1 MNRTMAKTRS
11 SIQAPKET
19 AHVCAERP
27 LQTSLLRYLI
37 CYGWFETDGAVA
49 LAQLSLTRLRQEDA
63 FFGTR
68 HRPSAA
74 ARAQDCRRRDQ
85 SASGDG
91 KPGDV
96 EHIHADPARSVR
108 TEVFFH
114 RRERVLPRWRRA
126 VPPEAVRH
134 RIKATIA
141 DESQDDALSDDDIVV
156 RPKER
161 AIDLRAAPSQNI
173 AKR

>member
-19 AHVCAERP
+19 VHICAERP

-37 CYGWFETDGAVA
+37 CNGWFETDGAVA
-49 LAQLSLTRLRQEDA
+49 LAQLSLTRLRRQEDA
-63 FFGTR
+63 FWNTA
-68 HRPSAA
+68 RPSAA
-74 ARAQDCRRRDQ
+74 SRSQDCRRRDQ
-85 SASGDG
+85 RASGDG

-96 EHIHADPARSVR
+96 EHIHAAPARSVR

-126 VPPEAVRH
+126 APRSCPPSDQGDNRR
-134 RIKATIA
+134 RIAM
-141 DESQDDALSDDDIVV
+141 LSDDDIVV

-161 AIDLRAAPSQNI
+161 AIDLRAAPSQNS

>member
-1 MNRTMAKTRS
+1 M
-11 SIQAPKET
+11 
-19 AHVCAERP
+19 HVCAERP

-49 LAQLSLTRLRQEDA
+49 LAQLSLTRLRQE
-63 FFGTR
+63 G
-68 HRPSAA
+68 
-74 ARAQDCRRRDQ
+74 RRRDQ